1 MKRLRIFLVLFITTL
16 MGCDKSVPL
25 EINADKVYPIETACG
40 TMEFRASTFS
50 KWITVYQNVKSG
62 EFELNLDSLSVSI
75 YPKDAVKIDT
85 VKFYDKDKIIVNS
98 KRTVKSGDIVR
109 IYFIFDKPPYTTN
122 GTLLILPCNYIVCN
136 RTSLIRDTLRINF

>member
-1 MKRLRIFLVLFITTL
+1 MKQLRTFLSILAITLTA
-16 MGCDKSVPL
+16 CDKSVPL

-40 TMEFRASTFS
+40 TIEFRASTFS

-75 YPKDAVKIDT
+75 YPKGEVSIDT

-98 KRTVKSGDIVR
+98 KRKVKYGDIVK
-109 IYFIFDKPPYTTN
+109 IYVVFDKPLYTTN

-136 RTSLIRDTLRINF
+136 KTPLISDTLRINF